1 LSVWSGDLGLDSGI
15 PQSVYRIDT
24 TDMTQIG
31 LKGLKPG
38 ESFAYEGGSITFEGY
53 VQWVNLNFVADPGK
67 HLALLG
73 GIVAILGL
81 LASLFTRRR
90 RIWIRVG
97 DQVEVAGLAKNAAP
111 GLEVEMQGFV
121 KMLKGEKEMSR
132 SWAFASNYLVYSAMA
147 VYAISFLAHLI
158 ETAWAVKV
166 PADKNSTLDYKRTEK
181 VARIATALMILGF
194 LLLLAGVIAR
204 GISAGRV
211 PWGNMYEFSITGAL
225 AFSGAYLLALRKYD
239 LRWLGL
245 LVSVSVL
252 LTIGTAI
259 TVLYVPSAPLV
270 PALKSEWLV
279 IHVSTAIISGGVFLL
294 SNVIAS
300 AYLYLDRMEKK
311 GERTPW
317 AKRLPDL
324 ETLDLLSYR
333 LVAFVFP
340 LWTFSVI
347 AGAIWAESAW
357 GRYWGWDP
365 KETWAFITWVAYA
378 AYLHARVTIGWRGR
392 RAAWLCLFA
401 GSTFLFNYVYVN
413 IWGTGK
419 HTYSGL

>member
-1 LSVWSGDLGLDSGI
+1 
-15 PQSVYRIDT
+15 
-24 TDMTQIG
+24 
-31 LKGLKPG
+31 
-38 ESFAYEGGSITFEGY
+38 
-53 VQWVNLNFVADPGK
+53 
-67 HLALLG
+67 
-73 GIVAILGL
+73 
-81 LASLFTRRR
+81 
-90 RIWIRVG
+90 
-97 DQVEVAGLAKNAAP
+97 
-111 GLEVEMQGFV
+111 
-121 KMLKGEKEMSR
+121 MSR
-132 SWAFASNYLVYSAMA
+132 SWAYVSNYLVYSAMA
-147 VYAISFLAHLI
+147 VYAISFIAHAI

-166 PADKNSTLDYKRTEK
+166 PTDKNTTLDYKNTEK
-181 VARIATALMILGF
+181 VARIATAMMILGF
-194 LLLLAGVIAR
+194 FLLFTGVIAR
-204 GISAGRV
+204 GVSAGRV

-279 IHVSTAIISGGVFLL
+279 IHVSAAIISGGVFLL
-294 SNVIAS
+294 SNVIAA
-300 AYLYLDRMEKK
+300 AYLYLDRVEEK
-311 GERTPW
+311 GERPQW

-324 ETLDLLSYR
+324 ETLDQLSYR

-401 GSTFLFNYVYVN
+401 GSTFLFNYIYVN

>member
-1 LSVWSGDLGLDSGI
+1 MT
-15 PQSVYRIDT
+15 RI
-24 TDMTQIG
+24 
-31 LKGLKPG
+31 
-38 ESFAYEGGSITFEGY
+38 
-53 VQWVNLNFVADPGK
+53 
-67 HLALLG
+67 LAL
-73 GIVAILGL
+73 V
-81 LASLFTRRR
+81 
-90 RIWIRVG
+90 
-97 DQVEVAGLAKNAAP
+97 
-111 GLEVEMQGFV
+111 
-121 KMLKGEKEMSR
+121 
-132 SWAFASNYLVYSAMA
+132 SNYFIYSAMA
-147 VYAISFLAHLI
+147 VYTLAFLAHAV

-166 PADKNSTLDYKRTEK
+166 PNEDTKTLDYKRTEN
-181 VARIATALMILGF
+181 VARVATAMMILGF
-194 LLLLAGVIAR
+194 ILLFVGVATR

-225 AFSGAYLLALRKYD
+225 AFTGAYLVALLKYD

-245 LVSVSVL
+245 LVSISVL
-252 LTIGTAI
+252 LTLGTAV

-270 PALKSEWLV
+270 PALKSPWLV

-294 SNVIAS
+294 ANVIAA
-300 AYLYLDRMEKK
+300 AYLYLDNMETK
-311 GERTPW
+311 GERTAW
-317 AKRLPDL
+317 AKRLPSL
-324 ETLDLLSYR
+324 EVLDQLSYR

-378 AYLHARVTIGWRGR
+378 AYLHARVTVGWRGR
-392 RAAWLCLFA
+392 RAAWLCLLA